1 MTARTSPAG
10 NYLAGRFAGSSRDM
24 EAAAAYYRAALRAD
38 PKNAEL
44 VERTFLAVLANGDIE
59 AAIPFARRL
68 ISLDRSQRVARL
80 AIAARDLK
88 REHYGSARSQ
98 LAHSVR
104 GPIADLTST
113 LLSAWALAGSGKAAA
128 AVASID
134 HLRGPDWYAA
144 FKDLHAGLIYDYAGM
159 RKHAGTRLER
169 AYQLDPTAIRTA
181 DAYGR
186 WLSKTG
192 DRDGAKKLYEN
203 FLKVVPTHPMAL
215 EALAELKAGKTLAP
229 MVRTPAAGAGEA
241 LYGLG
246 TALGR
251 QGGEDIGLIYLQL
264 AIYLDPNHPLAL
276 VSLADLYESM
286 KKPELAVQ
294 VYDRMPAN
302 SPLKRNADIQ
312 RALNL
317 EIMKKPG
324 EAKKQL
330 DQLVAKDP
338 KDTQALIALG
348 NVLRSRKEYKEA
360 VGIYTKA
367 IALIKEPT
375 RRNWSVFYFRGI
387 CEERAKDW
395 PSAEKD
401 LQKALELYPDQPAVL
416 NYLGYSWVEQGINLD
431 KAIKMI
437 RRAVEL
443 QPNDGYIV
451 DSLGW
456 AQYKLGHYQEASDA
470 LERAIELK
478 PEDPVINDHLGDIY
492 WKVGRE
498 LEARFQWRH
507 ARDNNPEPEDLV
519 RIEDK
524 LKNGLKDGPA
534 KAGAMDTPPAKTDT
548 PTKSGG

>member
-1 MTARTSPAG
+1 M
-10 NYLAGRFAGSSRDM
+10 
-24 EAAAAYYRAALRAD
+24 
-38 PKNAEL
+38 
-44 VERTFLAVLANGDIE
+44 
-59 AAIPFARRL
+59 
-68 ISLDRSQRVARL
+68 
-80 AIAARDLK
+80 
-88 REHYGSARSQ
+88 
-98 LAHSVR
+98 
-104 GPIADLTST
+104 
-113 LLSAWALAGSGKAAA
+113 
-128 AVASID
+128 
-134 HLRGPDWYAA
+134 
-144 FKDLHAGLIYDYAGM
+144 
-159 RKHAGTRLER
+159 
-169 AYQLDPTAIRTA
+169 
-181 DAYGR
+181 
-186 WLSKTG
+186 
-192 DRDGAKKLYEN
+192 
-203 FLKVVPTHPMAL
+203 
-215 EALAELKAGKTLAP
+215 
-229 MVRTPAAGAGEA
+229 
-241 LYGLG
+241 
-246 TALGR
+246 
-251 QGGEDIGLIYLQL
+251 
-264 AIYLDPNHPLAL
+264 
-276 VSLADLYESM
+276 
-286 KKPELAVQ
+286 
-294 VYDRMPAN
+294 
-302 SPLKRNADIQ
+302 
-312 RALNL
+312 
-317 EIMKKPG
+317 
-324 EAKKQL
+324 
-330 DQLVAKDP
+330 
-338 KDTQALIALG
+338 
-348 NVLRSRKEYKEA
+348 LRSRKEYKEA

>member
-1 MTARTSPAG
+1 
-10 NYLAGRFAGSSRDM
+10 
-24 EAAAAYYRAALRAD
+24 
-38 PKNAEL
+38 
-44 VERTFLAVLANGDIE
+44 
-59 AAIPFARRL
+59 
-68 ISLDRSQRVARL
+68 
-80 AIAARDLK
+80 
-88 REHYGSARSQ
+88 
-98 LAHSVR
+98 
-104 GPIADLTST
+104 
-113 LLSAWALAGSGKAAA
+113 
-128 AVASID
+128 
-134 HLRGPDWYAA
+134 
-144 FKDLHAGLIYDYAGM
+144 M

-317 EIMKKPG
+317 EIMKKPD